1 MTYEEIMGIT
11 PGSIVPN
18 GFSITPNATY
28 IGPGEPILDAE
39 GNAAPGGHYVN
50 KWDKILVLDIGYT
63 RQLTLIQY
71 PVGNNEVRQGYIT
84 NSLSKIE
91 YSDLENN
98 FWQNGSTTET
108 VYLSCSGDAVLG
120 SLNPH
125 ERAIF
130 LYKAGGRYSVVYST
144 DKGPYTKSGFVK
156 YPGGISDQITQG
168 RCLASGGSLINGI
181 PAGGIVPGGRTY
193 PANANAQVDLDV
205 RDAHGNSIPGREVN
219 AGDELTVL
227 DVGYTRQLALVQYPA
242 GGAIRQ
248 GYVTN
253 NARYIKYKNPNNW
266 YNGSTPEPVL
276 DGNGVQIG
284 TINPYEMATRLY
296 EANGLIEVVY
306 NTDKGINTKSGFVKY
321 PGTTP
326 HVVHVDIPYPN
337 VTSAELINYGTSGK
351 GRPLRAY
358 KIGNGRNSFIYNCAI
373 HGWEDNWPADGVEL
387 TKIGNQIIE
396 HFQNNS
402 TGDFTLYVIP
412 AANPDGVS
420 EGWTNNGPGR
430 CTIVGGIDCNRDFP
444 VGFTPGGRPRN
455 YTGAEPLSVP
465 ESRDLANFVQGVK
478 NKTAGKTYLI
488 DMHGWEQ
495 SAIGSSIIGEHFVGK
510 LGLEPK
516 YRYANAGY
524 LIDWANSIGIISTLL
539 ELPTATHSHADVVN
553 GNYAGKIIEGLT
565 EIMGT
570 SSSSTGGNYNGKI
583 KSGTEW
589 VNVREEPNTTSTIL
603 GQLHGDDPIE
613 ILAKTKPY
621 GDSYYWYKIV
631 FVKNGERLQ
640 AYVREDFVTVTG
652 EIPKSDIPAGGGEP
666 SKIDIA
672 YQTVGQVNDVAASV
686 HVRKGAGTGA
696 GCDVVTSVNSGE
708 LLMILG
714 EVQPGGETLPWY
726 EIDINGQELYIR
738 SDFVD
743 IVSEE
748 KMDKQGKV
756 SSSEGWVHLRELPG
770 TGSECTVIT
779 TLNNGDWM
787 ELIGKLQPKGESLP
801 WYRIKWQSTIG
812 FIRSD
817 FVSFDGTEGSNN
829 SNVNINYCRIAK
841 AFGFD
846 INKSLAKGVST
857 EIKVPNDI
865 NFKATAI
872 VLEEQLD
879 EFNSIRVYNGSII
892 NTPKNYNDLNVP
904 YGKQTLSKLAQM
916 LGNGLISFEIT
927 VNNDITI
934 IINAIE
940 NGARNSTS
948 LRIKLQCISDSS
960 NWTSLLTGIEGLGKG
975 ILAVVGVVGVV
986 GVILA
991 CAPGEIVIGA
1001 EVAGSAASEALGGA
1015 ALEELEKFTE
1025 ETTEKGVDETTEKG
1039 VDETTEAELIN
1050 AAKAENK
1057 QWLIEYISKIP
1068 ELKKEGFLLGQNG
1081 TQVPSKIS
1089 RVVDLTDLRDNK
1101 YGLGYSNIRK
1111 LNLTVSNEAAK
1122 DFFKDEYA
1130 RNMQIAYMLES
1141 KRTLTM
1147 EALNDFMETSEFI
1160 EINRGI
1166 NEITEE
1172 YKEQIREEY
1181 KKFLSMV
1188 NETITRADAAGKE
1201 SLYGNPS
1208 FEDWDVENCAEI
1220 WAVRNAI
1227 LIGIKLKDMV
1237 ITTFKNDGAY
1247 AEPCR
1252 NCAITFKEFGIR
1264 IEE

>member
-570 SSSSTGGNYNGKI
+570 SSSSTGG
-583 KSGTEW
+583 
-589 VNVREEPNTTSTIL
+589 
-603 GQLHGDDPIE
+603 
-613 ILAKTKPY
+613 
-621 GDSYYWYKIV
+621 
-631 FVKNGERLQ
+631 GE
-640 AYVREDFVTVTG
+640 
-652 EIPKSDIPAGGGEP
+652 S
-666 SKIDIA
+666 SKVDIA
-672 YQTVGQVNDVAASV
+672 YQTVGQVNDVAPSV

-708 LLMILG
+708 LLMIIG

-726 EIDINGQELYIR
+726 KIDLNGQELYIR
-738 SDFVD
+738 SDFVN
-743 IVSEE
+743 IVSETKLDE
-748 KMDKQGKV
+748 QGTI
-756 SSSEGWVHLRELPG
+756 SSSEGWVHVRKLPG
-770 TGSECTVIT
+770 TGGECTIIT
-779 TLNNGDWM
+779 TLNNGVSV
-787 ELIGKLQPKGESLP
+787 EIVGKLQPKGESIS
-801 WYRIKWQSTIG
+801 WYKVRWQGGVG

-817 FVSFDGTEGSNN
+817 FVAQTRVSILVDLYNKAREFYPGAGIATWNEKVFDYLRQNKYGNN
-829 SNVNINYCRIAK
+829 
-841 AFGFD
+841 GD
-846 INKSLAKGVST
+846 
-857 EIKVPNDI
+857 
-865 NFKATAI
+865 
-872 VLEEQLD
+872 
-879 EFNSIRVYNGSII
+879 
-892 NTPKNYNDLNVP
+892 
-904 YGKQTLSKLAQM
+904 
-916 LGNGLISFEIT
+916 
-927 VNNDITI
+927 
-934 IINAIE
+934 
-940 NGARNSTS
+940 
-948 LRIKLQCISDSS
+948 
-960 NWTSLLTGIEGLGKG
+960 
-975 ILAVVGVVGVV
+975 VGVVWNQIITPDKAFYAYVNKD
-986 GVILA
+986 INLKQQA
-991 CAPGEIVIGA
+991 EIYMGNKLINMNGSVIGLPHLSA
-1001 EVAGSAASEALGGA
+1001 TTLGYIKTNLGIPDFWTGWGGDLATVSGEVIKASAKYANTSDLLDKLYTYAYSLIGGESTFGLDNFYEDIDA
-1015 ALEELEKFTE
+1015 IYFAKNIGLYPIY
-1025 ETTEKGVDETTEKG
+1025 
-1039 VDETTEAELIN
+1039 ELIN
-1050 AAKAENK
+1050 NYYENLVGMRQSLITDSIK
-1057 QWLIEYISKIP
+1057 QSNTSLADSIYNKFIGP
-1068 ELKKEGFLLGQNG
+1068 EGIGKGFEG
-1081 TQVPSKIS
+1081 V
-1089 RVVDLTDLRDNK
+1089 
-1101 YGLGYSNIRK
+1101 GLFAFVCK
-1111 LNLTVSNEAAK
+1111 T
-1122 DFFKDEYA
+1122 
-1130 RNMQIAYMLES
+1130 
-1141 KRTLTM
+1141 
-1147 EALNDFMETSEFI
+1147 
-1160 EINRGI
+1160 
-1166 NEITEE
+1166 
-1172 YKEQIREEY
+1172 
-1181 KKFLSMV
+1181 
-1188 NETITRADAAGKE
+1188 AGKE
-1201 SLYGNPS
+1201 LVESIIKKNGYFITNVYKVCSEAFAARINSLNNQLLS
-1208 FEDWDVENCAEI
+1208 ENI
-1220 WAVRNAI
+1220 YSYV
-1227 LIGIKLKDMV
+1227 
-1237 ITTFKNDGAY
+1237 
-1247 AEPCR
+1247 
-1252 NCAITFKEFGIR
+1252 
-1264 IEE
+1264 